1 MTDLNVVVWILQIMV
16 VLLAVSLGK
25 SILVYKIRQEEN
37 RKRQLELS
45 MFDRRAKVL
54 EDGKKNV
61 VNLEDMLYKAQLQ
74 KEIDDII
81 RKSGT
86 R

>member
-54 EDGKKNV
+54 EDSKKNV